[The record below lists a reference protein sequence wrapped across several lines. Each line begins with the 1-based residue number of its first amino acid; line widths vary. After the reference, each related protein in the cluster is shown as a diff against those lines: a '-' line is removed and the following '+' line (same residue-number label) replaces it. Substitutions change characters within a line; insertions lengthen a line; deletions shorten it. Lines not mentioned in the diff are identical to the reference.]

1 MFIKRG
7 MLKFILAGLTLP
19 VVAFVLLAVF
29 RVGQGGSPT
38 TQDVFVGIALAV
50 LLLAAPVVV
59 VPLVAR
65 SFGWSRLARHFARLR
80 SPRIEH
86 ASAEEGAASAPVWRE
101 MLCNVTFNKP
111 LYSLNNC
118 VRWAE
123 DEVALTLQLDA
134 PFNVGLPTLVIP
146 WDQVDG
152 FRMEESFLHRA
163 VELLPRPGCT
173 FPVRIFVPRELVEA
187 EIERRKFEQ
196 PAAA

>member
-7 MLKFILAGLTLP
+7 TLKFIFAGLTLP
-19 VVAFVLLAVF
+19 IVAFVLLVIF

-38 TQDVFVGIALAV
+38 TQDVFVGIGVAV
-50 LLLAAPVVV
+50 LLLAAPILV

-80 SPRIEH
+80 STRFEH
-86 ASAEEGAASAPVWRE
+86 AIAEEAAASTPAWRE
-101 MLCNVTFNKP
+101 LLCSVTFNKP

-134 PFNVGLPTLVIP
+134 PFNIGLPTLVIP

-152 FRMEESFLHRA
+152 FRTEDSFLHRA
-163 VELLPRPGCT
+163 VELLPRAGCT

-187 EIERRKFEQ
+187 EIERREVEQ

>member
-1 MFIKRG
+1 MFIQRG
-7 MLKFILAGLTLP
+7 MPKFILAGLTVP
-19 VVAFVLLAVF
+19 VVAFVLLAFF

-38 TQDVFVGIALAV
+38 TQSVFGGIGVAV
-50 LLLAAPVVV
+50 LLLAAPILV

-65 SFGWSRLARHFARLR
+65 SFGWTRLARHFARLR
-80 SPRIEH
+80 STRIERV
-86 ASAEEGAASAPVWRE
+86 SDGEVAASTPAWRE
-101 MLCNVTFNKP
+101 VLCTVTFNKP
-111 LYSLNNC
+111 IYSLNNC

-134 PFNVGLPTLVIP
+134 PFNFGLPTLVIP

-152 FRMEESFLHRA
+152 FRTEDSFLHRA

-187 EIERRKFEQ
+187 EIERREVEQ